1 MERKTYSTH
10 SGVRQP
16 TRCLKCGKMIPK
28 NAPAVCVGF
37 IEEPWNRYVHP
48 GCYKAIGGDNVK
60 LMELLSSVEPV
71 ALGSW
76 FNNGG
81 QLT

>member
-1 MERKTYSTH
+1 MDKKTYSAH
-10 SGVRQP
+10 SGTRQP
-16 TRCLKCGKMIPK
+16 TRCLRCGKMIPK

-37 IEEPWNRYVHP
+37 IEEPWDRYVHP
-48 GCYKAIGGDNVK
+48 GCYKAIGHGELIDMLHNV
-60 LMELLSSVEPV
+60 ETV